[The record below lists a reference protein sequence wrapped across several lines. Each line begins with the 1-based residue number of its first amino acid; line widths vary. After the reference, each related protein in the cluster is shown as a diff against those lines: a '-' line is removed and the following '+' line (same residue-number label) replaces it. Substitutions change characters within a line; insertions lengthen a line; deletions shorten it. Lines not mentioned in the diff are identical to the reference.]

1 MPSYIET
8 YKKGE
13 LHKRI
18 EKAYG
23 ILNRCW
29 ICPWECGVNRLA
41 GELGECN
48 TGERPIISDY
58 MPHFG
63 EEAPL
68 VGTNGSGAIFIAYC
82 NLKCVFCQTYDIS
95 HLGEGTEVSLERF
108 AEIMVSLQQ
117 NGCHNINFITP
128 SHVVPQI
135 LGALPLAIENGLRI
149 PLIYNTGGYDS
160 MDALELLD
168 GIFDVYM
175 PDFKFWDPEITER
188 FLGVKDYPEVA
199 KVAIR
204 EMHRQVGDLD
214 LDNQGIAQRGLIVR
228 HLVMPGAM
236 AGTREIMRFLVKEIS
251 PNTYVNIMGHYRL
264 CDVAERYPELN
275 RSITREEYKNALDI
289 AKDEGITRLDQ
300 THAHLYP
307 LILGET

>member
-1 MPSYIET
+1 MPSYIEI

-23 ILNRCW
+23 ILKRCS

-41 GELGECN
+41 GELGVCN
-48 TGERPIISDY
+48 TGERLVIWDY

-68 VGTNGSGAIFIAYC
+68 VGTNGSGAIFITYC

-95 HLGEGTEVSLERF
+95 HLGEGAEVSLERF
-108 AEIMVSLQQ
+108 AEIMISLQQ

-135 LGALPLAIENGLRI
+135 LAALPLAIENGLRI

-168 GIFDVYM
+168 GIFDIYM
-175 PDFKFWDPEITER
+175 PDFKFWDPEIAER

-199 KVAIR
+199 RMAIR
-204 EMHRQVGDLD
+204 QMHRQVGNLN
-214 LDNQGIAQRGLIVR
+214 LDNQSVAQKGLIVR
-228 HLVMPGAM
+228 HLIVPGGL
-236 AGTREIMRFLVKEIS
+236 AGTKEIVRFLAKEIS
-251 PNTYVNIMGHYRL
+251 PNTYVNIMGHYRP
-264 CDVAERYPELN
+264 CGEADRYPELN
-275 RSITREEYKNALDI
+275 RGITRGEYENALDI
-289 AKDEGITRLDQ
+289 AKNGGITRLDH
-300 THAHLYP
+300 THIHLYP
-307 LILGET
+307 LIFGDT